1 MYIKSRPR
9 NEALDCMVYSIAAYA
24 IINIDVNSLADRRDN
39 DVADAPEIQQEQRTK
54 PVAMPFVPRTG
65 SGFVNSW
72 R

>member
-1 MYIKSRPR
+1 
-9 NEALDCMVYSIAAYA
+9 
-24 IINIDVNSLADRRDN
+24 LADRRDN
-39 DVADAPEIQQEQRTK
+39 DVADEPEIQQEQRTK